1 MDLLNLDT
9 IEKIEQRLLLEM
21 KRSYGDHPNLWIRID
36 RAVVEYLDDS
46 YVTLQL
52 SFGNNSKDKEVQWNK
67 TLELPFFIDN
77 PDYVAGQFAQALI
90 DNDM

>member
-21 KRSYGDHPNLWIRID
+21 KRSYGDHPNLWIRVD
-36 RAVVEYLDDS
+36 RAVVDYLDEP
-46 YVTLQL
+46 YVTLEIN
-52 SFGNNSKDKEVQWNK
+52 FGNNSKDKETQWNK
-67 TLELPFFIDN
+67 TLELPFLVDN

-90 DNDM
+90 EKEL

>member
-1 MDLLNLDT
+1 MELTNVDT

-36 RAVVEYLDDS
+36 RAVVDYLDEP
-46 YVTLQL
+46 YVTLEI
-52 SFGNNSKDKEVQWNK
+52 SFGSEGSDRDTKWNK
-67 TLELPFFIDN
+67 TLELPFLVDN

-90 DNDM
+90 EKEL